1 MVDTQGERRLIY
13 EANEELAGLLAGVSD
28 TTGLLRFEH
37 FEGAETRDGEA
48 IYVAVRSC
56 DNENFGITIQVLTT
70 ASTLEEEEE

>member
-1 MVDTQGERRLIY
+1 MIH
-13 EANEELAGLLAGVSD
+13 EANEELAGMLAGVSD

-37 FEGAETRDGEA
+37 FEGAETHDGEA
-48 IYVAVRSC
+48 IYVVVRSC

>member
-1 MVDTQGERRLIY
+1 VVDTRGERRLIH
-13 EANEELAGLLAGVSD
+13 EANEELAGLLASVSD

>member
-1 MVDTQGERRLIY
+1 VVDTRGERRLIH

-37 FEGAETRDGEA
+37 FEGAEIRDGEA

-56 DNENFGITIQVLTT
+56 DNENLVLR
-70 ASTLEEEEE
+70 SRCSRQPPH